1 MSEFTVQRK
10 MKKLR
15 NKRGTNIMKIKHWGS
30 KTVKWK
36 KKWNLKIKKNK
47 TDKVRILQ
55 GVEKDNKKRK
65 VNMI

>member
-10 MKKLR
+10 MKTLR
-15 NKRGTNIMKIKHWGS
+15 N
-30 KTVKWK
+30 
-36 KKWNLKIKKNK
+36 KIKKNK

-65 VNMI
+65 VNMILKNVS